1 MIKAVIFDFDN
12 TLIFLAEAHYI
23 ALNEAIEEIAGK
35 QYIITQEEQ
44 NLLYNGLSTKTK
56 LNKLIQNKNLPHNL
70 IDIIFHKKQEKTIKY
85 ITENIL
91 PNKVLYNDLFKLKSE
106 GYKLYCASNALFETV
121 GVGLSALGI
130 IDLFDYIVGNDDI
143 KNQKPHSEIFL
154 KCFIHAG
161 LDPKECLIVEDS
173 KFGIESA
180 YRSGANVLTVSN
192 PKDLTY
198 DYIHANLDRKLISPA
213 INTRL
218 NILIPMAGA
227 GSRFGG
233 VIKPLVDVLGKP
245 MIQRVI
251 ESLNIDANYLFIVQD
266 KHFDQ
271 LKYILPLLKP
281 NCKIIQTNGLTDG
294 AACTSLLAKTFID
307 NNNPLLIANC
317 DQIID
322 YDAASF
328 LSSANNCDGTILTF
342 EANETKW
349 SYARV
354 EKDIVVEVAEKRVI
368 SNKATVGIYYYK
380 RGADYIKY
388 AEQMI
393 VANDRFNNEFY
404 IAPVYNYAIRDNKK
418 IKCYDVNKMNGIG
431 TPGDLANYL
440 QTKKCDI

>member
-1 MIKAVIFDFDN
+1 MIKLIIFDFDG
-12 TLIFLAEAHYI
+12 TLCDLVDAHYI
-23 ALNEAIEEIAGK
+23 ALNSAIEEVAGK

-44 NLLYNGLSTKTK
+44 DLLYNGLSTKTK
-56 LNKLIQNKNLPHNL
+56 LHKLVKDKELPEYFIEPIEQEKQN
-70 IDIIFHKKQEKTIKY
+70 KTIKY
-85 ITENIL
+85 ILDNIT
-91 PNKVLYNDLFKLKSE
+91 PNMQLLDDLTKLKSE
-106 GYKLYCASNALFETV
+106 GYKLYCASNALLKTV
-121 GVGLSALGI
+121 KMGLYKLDI

-143 KNQKPHSEIFL
+143 KNQKPNAEIFL

-161 LDPKECLIVEDS
+161 LDPKDCLIVEDS
-173 KFGIESA
+173 KFGIEAA
-180 YRSGANVLTVSN
+180 YRSGANVLTVSS

-198 DYIHANLDRKLISPA
+198 DYVKNNLERKHITKA

-218 NILIPMAGA
+218 NVLIPMAGA

-233 VIKPLVDVLGKP
+233 VIKPLVDVEGRP
-245 MIQRVI
+245 MIQYVI
-251 ESLNIDANYLFIVQD
+251 ENLNIDANYIFIVQD

-271 LKYILPLLKP
+271 LKYILQLLKP
-281 NCKIIQTNGLTDG
+281 NCKIIQTNGLTEG
-294 AACTSLLAKTFID
+294 AACTSLLAKKFID

-328 LSSANNCDGTILTF
+328 LASAQNSDGAILTF

-354 EKDIVVEVAEKRVI
+354 EKDLVVEVAEKRVI
-368 SNKATVGIYYYK
+368 SNKATAGIYHYK
-380 RGADYIKY
+380 QGSDYVKY

-393 VANDRFNNEFY
+393 AANDCFNNEFY
-404 IAPVYNYAIRDNKK
+404 IAPVYNYAIRDGKK

-431 TPGDLANYL
+431 TPADLNNYL
-440 QTKKCDI
+440 QCKLKK